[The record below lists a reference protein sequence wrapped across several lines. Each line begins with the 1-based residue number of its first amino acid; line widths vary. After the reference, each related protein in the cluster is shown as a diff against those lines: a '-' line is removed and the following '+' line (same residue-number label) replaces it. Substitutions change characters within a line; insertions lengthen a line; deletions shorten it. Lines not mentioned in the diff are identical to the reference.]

1 MKESTLNRRQILAGS
16 LAATAT
22 IAAAGSG
29 AAQQKEHVHSDPHH
43 PELSEAAHHCIRN
56 AEDCLDHCL
65 QQLKAGDPTLADCAE
80 RVTET
85 AAMCRT
91 LATFASLDSARLAEV
106 AALTEKVCGDCEK
119 ECRKHDH
126 HMSCMLCAESCA
138 ACSEECRKLA

>member
-1 MKESTLNRRQILAGS
+1 MHENTLNRRQILAGS
-16 LAATAT
+16 IAAGAATAL
-22 IAAAGSG
+22 SG
-29 AAQQKEHVHSDPHH
+29 GAVAQKKEHVHSDPHH
-43 PELSEAAHHCIRN
+43 PELSEAAHHCIRT

-65 QQLKAGDPTLADCAE
+65 QQLKSGDPSLADCAE

-91 LATFASLDSARLAEV
+91 LATFAALDSERLKE
-106 AALTEKVCGDCEK
+106 AATLTEKVCRDCEA

-138 ACSEECRKLA
+138 ACAEECRKLA